1 MMKLI
6 AGIAALASLAGAAVT
21 FLWQGILYLQSSAW
35 PKVSVTTALRWLD
48 GRSWVVL
55 QRDWPGAR
63 SDAVERIEANAKN
76 TLAAM
81 ADGDELRTLLA
92 ALRRFTKMTPIN
104 TVAARQRI
112 ADAMIEANKYV
123 Y

>member
-55 QRDWPGAR
+55 QRDWPAAYR
-63 SDAVERIEANAKN
+63 LLDAVPLSLAFVGLAILGYVVAKW
-76 TLAAM
+76 
-81 ADGDELRTLLA
+81 GS
-92 ALRRFTKMTPIN
+92 RR
-104 TVAARQRI
+104 
-112 ADAMIEANKYV
+112 
-123 Y
+123 